1 MSAAFQLIG
10 GHPVLD
16 LVNTLDNR
24 FVETRRVE
32 LLPTY
37 ADVLRFARQSQILS
51 GRQIAHLGAS
61 ARGSTPMRVLRGVL
75 ELREAMAELLYAG
88 NVGARLRRDALE
100 LIEHHVIH
108 ADAHRELVA
117 HRTRRASPSGASF
130 AWAFPENRLELPLW
144 VLSKSAE
151 ALLTTED
158 CSKIRACQRENC
170 QWLFLDSSKNH
181 SRRWCDMK
189 ICGNRAKAQRFH
201 AKHSRGS
208 RG

>member
-1 MSAAFQLIG
+1 MSPVFQLIG

-32 LLPTY
+32 LLRTY
-37 ADVLRFARQSQILS
+37 ADVLRFAHQSQILS
-51 GRQIAHLGAS
+51 GRQIALLGAS
-61 ARGSTPMRVLRGVL
+61 ARGSSAMRVLRGVL

-88 NVGARLRRDALE
+88 NVGAHLKRDALE

-117 HRTRRASPSGASF
+117 HRNRRASPSGPSF

-158 CSKIRACQRENC
+158 YSKVRACQRENC
-170 QWLFLDSSKNH
+170 QWLFLDFSKNH

-201 AKHSRGS
+201 AKHSHRS
-208 RG
+208 